1 MSEQQKERLID
12 FAVEEAKAG
21 KNFIL
26 PIHLDLHSLMCV
38 VGALQLALR
47 HPANT
52 GPSSKV
58 VRELIDG
65 IIERVEHAGYVVTAQ
80 ILRLGDNPE
89 YDEPPAPK
97 YEPGKLKPADGY
109 ELLDEGRAI
118 KCYVCGM
125 VSHNPNDVAQRYCG
139 NCHRFHEDTEGLG
152 LRAP

>member
-12 FAVEEAKAG
+12 FAVEEMKAG

-26 PIHLDLHSLMCV
+26 PVHLDLHSLTCV
-38 VGALQLALR
+38 VGSLQLALR

-89 YDEPPAPK
+89 YDEPRTPK
-97 YEPGKLKPADGY
+97 YELLADG
-109 ELLDEGRAI
+109 RTI
-118 KCYVCGM
+118 KCLACGK

-139 NCHRFHEDTEGLG
+139 NCHRFHEDT
-152 LRAP
+152 